1 MNIRYMIRV
10 YTRHDWAEVKRI
22 FLENVPKF
30 FGLEELGDLA
40 DYLLLHHET
49 YFVLI
54 KDDCIVGAGGYHF
67 PGIKKARLSW
77 NFVSPSCQGLGIGKT
92 LIQHC
97 MNEIQKHNPEE
108 MEVWTSQLAFK
119 FYERFGFK
127 TIETKDDFWVKGLHL
142 HKMTLAIQ

>member
-1 MNIRYMIRV
+1 MIRV
-10 YTRHDWAEVKRI
+10 YAPQDWPEVKRI

-30 FGLEELGDLA
+30 FGREELEDLA
-40 DYLLLHHET
+40 DYLLLHYET

-67 PGIKKARLSW
+67 PSTTRARLSW
-77 NFVSPSCQGLGIGKT
+77 NFVSPSYQGRGIGKK

-108 MEVWTSQLAFK
+108 MEVWTSQFAFK

-127 TIETKDDFWVKGLHL
+127 TIETKDDFWEKGLHL